1 MAPLCWAIAVI
12 FYRKTQ
18 LPAVSMNL
26 FKNTV
31 AIGLLSLTMWA
42 LGVHVPTDRAWVDW
56 FRLVAS
62 GVIGLSIADTLLF
75 EGLRRVGAAQ
85 VAVVDTVYA
94 PLMVLLSWL
103 FLAEQPA
110 PTFLLGGVAVIGG
123 VSLASLDVR
132 AAFVKGD
139 REGMLGMLFVLGSI
153 VGTASGVILSKPV
166 LEQSDLFEVTW
177 TRLVAGT
184 IALGLWTTLRREW
197 GEASV
202 AFRPQ
207 LAWKTLLPGTLFGTY
222 LSLLFWLGGFKWGDA
237 SVAAVLNQLATVY
250 ILVLARTLL
259 GETLGRRQIAGAS
272 LAVVGAVVIVATR

>member
-31 AIGLLSLTMWA
+31 AIAMLSLTLLA
-42 LGVHVPTDRAWVDW
+42 LGVSLPADRPWTDWL
-56 FRLVAS
+56 RLAAS
-62 GVIGLSIADTLLF
+62 GIIGLAIADTLLF

-85 VAVVDTVYA
+85 VAVIDTIYA
-94 PLMVLLSWL
+94 PLMVFLSWL
-103 FLAEQPA
+103 FLAEQLAPA
-110 PTFLLGGVAVIGG
+110 FLLGGVAVIGG
-123 VSLASLDVR
+123 VSLASLDAR
-132 AAFVKGD
+132 AAYAKGD
-139 REGMLGMLFVLGSI
+139 REGTLGMLFVLGGI

-166 LEQSDLFEVTW
+166 LEQSNLFEVTW

-184 IALGLWTTLRREW
+184 VALALWTTVRGEW
-197 GEASV
+197 SSAGV

-207 LAWKTLLPGTLFGTY
+207 AAWKTLLPGTLFGTY
-222 LSLLFWLGGFKWGDA
+222 LSLIFWLGGFKWGDA

-259 GETLGRRQIAGAS
+259 GETLGRRQVLGAS
-272 LAVVGAVVIVATR
+272 LAVVGAVVIVVTG